1 MGRKRLVSKKDITPG
16 IGAMSKL
23 RCFWRDSF
31 IGFIRPLRMLY
42 RDPMSAGAHILSA
55 YLADPINA
63 KLEFT
68 GSPDAFGALRDE
80 ADLAR
85 AKDTYE
91 ELVTGRSGPT
101 LQRCAEQFEEQR
113 EASAAIA
120 KFADELPKLY
130 WELQYESSEK
140 FESSGRFVLRYFV
153 FPNRCH
159 RLTTPGYR
167 SLEYS
172 MMNPLSPENMHLN
185 AAPQAR
191 GVRRAK
197 YPCTNVHKGDD
208 LPKYRTSKPESF

>member
-1 MGRKRLVSKKDITPG
+1 MLLAACQLAVSRRMLLALSWQMHSAKSNELEPSMGRKRLVSKKDIDARYWRNVE
-16 IGAMSKL
+16 IQD
-23 RCFWRDSF
+23 CFWRDSF

-130 WELQYESSEK
+130 WELQNE
-140 FESSGRFVLRYFV
+140 R
-153 FPNRCH
+153 
-159 RLTTPGYR
+159 
-167 SLEYS
+167 
-172 MMNPLSPENMHLN
+172 
-185 AAPQAR
+185 A
-191 GVRRAK
+191 VRNSRRTHVRIEFFGK
-197 YPCTNVHKGDD
+197 SIYVEQRIKVRMKRK
-208 LPKYRTSKPESF
+208 PKVTLKSFMS